1 MYPLKILFW
10 YPRKLPEKEGDL
22 QDWTQGGA
30 ETEQRGMALSVGI
43 TAGAAWG
50 RSEVHS
56 SRGAPTRCSGAQFPP
71 SRPRRRCPLLPPTS
85 SAPSPCPSPFLCISE
100 KNMMNSFTLVRATE
114 DSSVPFK
121 GKVARENTTITEL
134 RLDLNFRSTMNNF

>member
-22 QDWTQGGA
+22 QGWTQGGA
-30 ETEQRGMALSVGI
+30 ETEQWGIALSVGI

-50 RSEVHS
+50 RSEVYS
-56 SRGAPTRCSGAQFPP
+56 SQGAPTRCSGAQFPP

-85 SAPSPCPSPFLCISE
+85 SAPSPCPSPFPMYLRKEYDEFIYTREGYRGFIRALQRQGCQREYNLNRIKVKSE
-100 KNMMNSFTLVRATE
+100 FQ
-114 DSSVPFK
+114 
-121 GKVARENTTITEL
+121 I
-134 RLDLNFRSTMNNF
+134 NNE